1 MKKHTFRIGFA
12 AILLT
17 GIGAADATGQTVSK
31 TVKPGKGLFEIVY
44 SEKGKAVYVAGIG
57 SRGENN
63 ARIFKLDPKTLEV
76 KDSIDVS
83 EAPAFGLG
91 LNDKTQTLYTS
102 NTRSNSVHA
111 IDLKTGK
118 IIATIK
124 NDNERSHTREIVADE
139 STNTIYVSDVGAGV
153 WVIDGKTNTFQRMI
167 DNAGESVTGLALDE
181 KSKKLY
187 IIDMKANSVVTY
199 DLAKNEVVN
208 TFPTGG
214 EGAINIARDAKT
226 KRLFVANQ
234 GSGELTVLNEATG
247 ELLKTIPTGKGALGV
262 NFNPA
267 KNLVYVANRQAGTLT
282 VVNAATYEIVADLQT
297 GTHPNTVAVTKD
309 GTAYVS
315 NKAKAGARPRQGE
328 TPQPQPEDPTGDV
341 VALVTIP

>member
-1 MKKHTFRIGFA
+1 MKTHTTRVVA
-12 AILLT
+12 SMLLLS
-17 GIGAADATGQTVSK
+17 AFSSSAMAQTVSK
-31 TVKPGKGLFEIVY
+31 SVKPGKGLFEIVY
-44 SEKGKAVYVAGIG
+44 SEKGNAVYVAGTG

-63 ARIFKLDPKTLEV
+63 ARIFKLDPQTLEV

-118 IIATIK
+118 IVATIK
-124 NDNERSHTREIVADE
+124 NENDRAHTREIVADE

-153 WVIDGKTNTFQRMI
+153 WVIDGKTNTFKRMI
-167 DNAGESVTGLALDE
+167 DNAGQSVTGLALDE
-181 KSKKLY
+181 KGKKLY
-187 IIDMKANSVVTY
+187 IVDMKANAVVVY
-199 DLAKNEVVN
+199 DLSKNEVLK

-247 ELLKTIPTGKGALGV
+247 ELLKTVSTGKGALGV
-262 NFNPA
+262 SFNPA

-282 VVNAATYEIVADLQT
+282 ILNAATYEIVADLQT
-297 GTHPNTVAVTKD
+297 GTHPNTVALTKN
-309 GTAYVS
+309 GTAYVT
-315 NKAKAGARPRQGE
+315 NKAKSGPRPKPGE
-328 TPQPQPEDPTGDV
+328 TPQAQPEDPTGDV
-341 VALVTIP
+341 VTLVTIP